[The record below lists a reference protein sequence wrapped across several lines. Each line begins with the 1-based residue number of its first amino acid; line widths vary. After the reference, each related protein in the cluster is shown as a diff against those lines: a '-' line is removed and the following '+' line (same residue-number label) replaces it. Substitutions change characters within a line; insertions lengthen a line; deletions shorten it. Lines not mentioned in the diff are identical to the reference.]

1 MPTPDQNDSQALP
14 EALKALARLLARQ
27 AARDL
32 VSDTVP
38 GSSPEHAANDKVH
51 RHGAH
56 DEQDR

>member
-32 VSDTVP
+32 VSETVP
-38 GSSPEHAANDKVH
+38 GSSPEHAANDKEH
-51 RHGAH
+51 RH
-56 DEQDR
+56 DEQDP